1 MVIASL
7 FLGFFSNIDIAA
19 DFEKARKFLLETG
32 QEVTYENINLIV
44 EKYVNEKKE
53 NGWNRID
60 DILYED
66 RKVPAIENVG
76 YTAHT
81 FYFASIAVADEFSEG
96 MYVVF
101 FFLLVFALSGIFM
114 LIAYPLFSAKI
125 LSEEIEEARK
135 FLDNAGRE
143 ETKENV
149 NLVLNFFYSNHKW
162 QEIEDMPYNLFEDI
176 EIVSGNMRRKKRFL

>member
-1 MVIASL
+1 MKSTKIKEEMIIDYVTKDNIVKSDKNFSLKYILALSALVIYAS
-7 FLGFFSNIDIAA
+7 
-19 DFEKARKFLLETG
+19 
-32 QEVTYENINLIV
+32 
-44 EKYVNEKKE
+44 
-53 NGWNRID
+53 
-60 DILYED
+60 
-66 RKVPAIENVG
+66 
-76 YTAHT
+76 HT

-96 MYVVF
+96 MYLVF

-125 LSEEIEEARK
+125 LSEEIEEAKK

-176 EIVSGNMRRKKRFL
+176 EIVSGNTNRKKHFL

>member
-1 MVIASL
+1 MLKKEEGTEMKDKKIKEEMIIDYVTKDSIVKSDKNFSL
-7 FLGFFSNIDIAA
+7 
-19 DFEKARKFLLETG
+19 
-32 QEVTYENINLIV
+32 
-44 EKYVNEKKE
+44 KYV
-53 NGWNRID
+53 
-60 DILYED
+60 L
-66 RKVPAIENVG
+66 ALCALAG

-81 FYFASIAVADEFSEG
+81 FYFASIATADEVSPE
-96 MYVVF
+96 MYLVF

-143 ETKENV
+143 KSKKNV

-162 QEIEDMPYNLFEDI
+162 EEIEDMPYNLFEDI
-176 EIVSGNMRRKKRFL
+176 EIVSGNMNRKKHFL

>member
-1 MVIASL
+1 MKNKKIQEEKIVDYVTKDSIVKADKNFSLKYILALSALVVYAS
-7 FLGFFSNIDIAA
+7 
-19 DFEKARKFLLETG
+19 
-32 QEVTYENINLIV
+32 
-44 EKYVNEKKE
+44 
-53 NGWNRID
+53 
-60 DILYED
+60 
-66 RKVPAIENVG
+66 
-76 YTAHT
+76 HT

-96 MYVVF
+96 MYAVF

-135 FLDNAGRE
+135 FLDNAGKE
-143 ETKENV
+143 ETKENL

-176 EIVSGNMRRKKRFL
+176 EIVSGNMNRKKHFL

>member
-1 MVIASL
+1 MKSKKIKEEMIIDYVTKDNIVKSDKNFSL
-7 FLGFFSNIDIAA
+7 
-19 DFEKARKFLLETG
+19 
-32 QEVTYENINLIV
+32 
-44 EKYVNEKKE
+44 KY
-53 NGWNRID
+53 
-60 DILYED
+60 ILALSALVAY
-66 RKVPAIENVG
+66 A
-76 YTAHT
+76 AHT

-125 LSEEIEEARK
+125 LSEEIEEGRK

-143 ETKENV
+143 ETKENL
-149 NLVLNFFYSNHKW
+149 NLVLNFFYSNDEW

-176 EIVSGNMRRKKRFL
+176 EIVSGNMNRKKHFL

>member
-1 MVIASL
+1 MLKKEEGTEMKDKKIKEEMIIDYVTKDSIVKSDKNFSL
-7 FLGFFSNIDIAA
+7 
-19 DFEKARKFLLETG
+19 
-32 QEVTYENINLIV
+32 
-44 EKYVNEKKE
+44 KYV
-53 NGWNRID
+53 
-60 DILYED
+60 L
-66 RKVPAIENVG
+66 ALCALAG

-81 FYFASIAVADEFSEG
+81 FYFASIATADEVSLE
-96 MYVVF
+96 MYLVF

-143 ETKENV
+143 KTKKNV

-162 QEIEDMPYNLFEDI
+162 EEIEDMPCNLFEDI
-176 EIVSGNMRRKKRFL
+176 EIVSGNMNRKKHFL

>member
-1 MVIASL
+1 MKKKIVDYVTKDSIVKADKNFSLKYILALSALVVYAS
-7 FLGFFSNIDIAA
+7 
-19 DFEKARKFLLETG
+19 
-32 QEVTYENINLIV
+32 
-44 EKYVNEKKE
+44 
-53 NGWNRID
+53 
-60 DILYED
+60 
-66 RKVPAIENVG
+66 
-76 YTAHT
+76 HT

-96 MYVVF
+96 MYAVF
-101 FFLLVFALSGIFM
+101 FFLLVFALSGIFV
-114 LIAYPLFSAKI
+114 LIAHPLFSAKI

-176 EIVSGNMRRKKRFL
+176 EIVSGNMRRKKCFL